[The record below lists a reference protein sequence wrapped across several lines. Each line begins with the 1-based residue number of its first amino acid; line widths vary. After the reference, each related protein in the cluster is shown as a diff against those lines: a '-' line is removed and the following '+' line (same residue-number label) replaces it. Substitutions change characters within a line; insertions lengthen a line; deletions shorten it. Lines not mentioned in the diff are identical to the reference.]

1 MNRMGDKALANLF
14 SGLEAFGLSNLSEID
29 IYDEKEKD
37 NANKSDEVEKPS
49 FSEED
54 IIFDKTFTC
63 PVCDN
68 EFKTKMVKSGKV
80 KLLTLDSDLRPLYQY
95 TDPLK
100 YDAIVCPHCGFAALN
115 RFFKYVTSA
124 QAGLI
129 KKNISVAFKGLK
141 ETGNIFTYDD
151 AISRHK
157 LALVNAIVKKSK
169 TSERAYTCL
178 KTAWILR
185 GKAENL
191 PKNIPDY
198 NKQIETLNAE
208 ELDFIEKAY
217 VGFDEAFSKEAFP
230 MCGMDESTITLL
242 MAELARRTGKFDEAG
257 RWISKVLISREANE
271 RIKTKA
277 REIKDMIR
285 DNKNS

>member
-1 MNRMGDKALANLF
+1 MGDKALANLF
-14 SGLEAFGLSNLSEID
+14 SGLEAFGLNNLSEMD

-37 NANKSDEVEKPS
+37 NTNKTDVVEKAA

-68 EFKTKMVKSGKV
+68 EFKSKMVKSGKV
-80 KLLTLDSDLRPLYQY
+80 KLLTLDTDLRPLYQH

-115 RFFKYVTSA
+115 RFFQYVSTA

-129 KKNISVAFKGLK
+129 KKNISANFKGLK
-141 ETGNIFTYDD
+141 EAGNVFSYDD
-151 AISRHK
+151 AIGRHK

-191 PKNIPDY
+191 PKNTPDY
-198 NKQIETLNAE
+198 DKQIEALKAE
-208 ELDFIEKAY
+208 ELDFIDKAY

-242 MAELARRTGKFDEAG
+242 MAELARRTGKADVAS
-257 RWISKVLISREANE
+257 RWISKVLISRDANE
-271 RIKTKA
+271 RIKSKA
-277 REIKDMIR
+277 RDIKDMIR
-285 DNKNS
+285 DNKTN